1 MPFSLSFFPS
11 FLVIPSQFPCL
22 DSLLPDFLIWN
33 IRLFLFFSS
42 SLSTHLYGNYSHIHT
57 SGTICLPDLT
67 SRVFQT
73 NIHISMDI
81 STKCEYHSNST
92 RPKVNSW
99 SSLPIYNPASL
110 ISVLATLSLL
120 FFMTTR
126 KPSLTTFILSHPT
139 SNLLRNLV
147 GSNFKI
153 YSESSHFSSLPRSD

>member
-1 MPFSLSFFPS
+1 MCSIPGSGRSPREKMATHSSMLAWTIPQTKEPGGLQSMGYQRVKRNRATEQAFTFLINILHLASRMPFSLSFFPS

-73 NIHISMDI
+73 
-81 STKCEYHSNST
+81 
-92 RPKVNSW
+92 
-99 SSLPIYNPASL
+99 
-110 ISVLATLSLL
+110 
-120 FFMTTR
+120 
-126 KPSLTTFILSHPT
+126 
-139 SNLLRNLV
+139 
-147 GSNFKI
+147 
-153 YSESSHFSSLPRSD
+153 